1 MFQRRLRHT
10 SIRSKLTLT
19 YIVGALLAALLGFTV
34 YHVFVQPGDWAA
46 QIVEVAQQPGNLWLV
61 GLLIVA
67 ALSVSV
73 FLGYLMARSFN
84 RQIEALAAGA
94 HRIASGDLATR
105 IEVHSEDELAQL
117 AGTFN
122 DMAAQLQASLD
133 QQRKLEQARRD
144 IVANVA
150 HDLRTPLAAVQA
162 AVEALEEGVVEDAAT
177 ATQYL
182 ATVSRETRY
191 LGRLIDDLFAL
202 SQLEAGQFQL
212 EPITVYV
219 EDIVQDCLTGLLP
232 RLDRTGVTLKIDL
245 PATLPPVQAD
255 RHATRRVLVNLLQ
268 NALTFTPGG
277 GHIAVSGAAVDTSR
291 DGLPTNMV
299 KIEVRDS
306 GPGIPA
312 ADLLPGP
319 DGQPRI
325 FERFYRGDK
334 ARSGSGAGLGLAI
347 ANELI
352 RAQGGRMWVTSMPGE
367 GTTIGFTLPR
377 SN

>member
-1 MFQRRLRHT
+1 MFQRRFRHT
-10 SIRSKLTLT
+10 SIRSKLTAT
-19 YIVGALLAALLGFTV
+19 YIAGALLAALLGFTV
-34 YHVFVQPGDWAA
+34 YHVFVQPADWAA

-67 ALSVSV
+67 ALGVSV
-73 FLGYLMARSFN
+73 CLGYLMARSFN

-105 IEVHSEDELAQL
+105 IAVHSEDELAQL

-122 DMAAQLQASLD
+122 DMAARLQASLD
-133 QQRKLEQARRD
+133 QQQKLEQARRD

-202 SQLEAGQFQL
+202 SQLEAGQFPL
-212 EPITVYV
+212 EPIAVYV
-219 EDIVQDCLTGLLP
+219 EDLVQDCLTGLLP
-232 RLDRTGVTLKIDL
+232 QLDRTGVTLKIDL
-245 PATLPPVQAD
+245 PATLPPVHAD
-255 RHATRRVLVNLLQ
+255 RHATRRVLINLLQ

-277 GHIAVSGAAVDTSR
+277 GQIAVSGAAVDTSR

-299 KIEVRDS
+299 KIEVSDS

-312 ADLLPGP
+312 ADLQPGP

-352 RAQGGRMWVTSMPGE
+352 HAQGGRMWVTSVPGE